1 MSEQIDLDQ
10 NKRIGRLEERLNEVE
25 NNISA
30 ITAKLDVI
38 QQLCKGLMLLAGLAL
53 GVDVVPYMGGM

>member
-1 MSEQIDLDQ
+1 MADLDIEQ
-10 NKRIGRLEERLNEVE
+10 NSRIRGLEDRVNEVE
-25 NNISA
+25 NQISA

-53 GVDVVPYMGGM
+53 GVDVVPLMGGM

>member
-1 MSEQIDLDQ
+1 MADLDIEQ
-10 NKRIGRLEERLNEVE
+10 NSRIRGLEDRVNEVE
-25 NNISA
+25 NQISA

-53 GVDVVPYMGGM
+53 GVDVVPMMGGL

>member
-1 MSEQIDLDQ
+1 MADIDIDQ
-10 NKRIGRLEERLNEVE
+10 NQRIAALELRVNEVE

-38 QQLCKGLMLLAGLAL
+38 QQLCKGLMILAGVAL
-53 GVDVVPYMGGM
+53 GVDVVPIMGGM

>member
-38 QQLCKGLMLLAGLAL
+38 QQLCKGLMLLAGVAL
-53 GVDVVPYMGGM
+53 GVDVVPMMGGM